1 MKVNQLMVN
10 QLMVARRAL
19 PPGWRWAQLGDECNI
34 NPGRP
39 RLARDDNTPT
49 AFIPMQAVDEKKGV
63 IKPEIRPF
71 QEIKKGYTYFAENDI
86 LFAKI
91 TPCMQ
96 NGKHALARGL
106 LDGIGFGS
114 TEFHI
119 IRPGHNISSE
129 WIHAFIRQP
138 YVISDAEAHFTGTV
152 GQQRVPEA
160 YLKALEIPVPPLAEQ
175 KRIARILD
183 ERMAAINKAR
193 AAAESQIKSAVALV
207 KAHLRRIFSQD
218 SKTFPVGWRIAALE
232 SVCSRIDY
240 GFTASA
246 TNSPGVPRLLRIT
259 DIQDGIV
266 NWNTVPGCSISKE
279 DEEFYCLREGDI
291 MFARTGATTGKSYRL
306 QNPPRS
312 VFASYLIR
320 IRAKPELVKPE
331 FLGLYF
337 QSDHYWRQIAA
348 GVRGG
353 AQAGFNAS
361 MLSKLLIPFPALREQ
376 EAIVAVLDSCLASIE
391 NLRKNLGKQLTEINA
406 LPQALLRQAFNGEL

>member
-1 MKVNQLMVN
+1 MNANRPEKEIVSLPKGWTT
-10 QLMVARRAL
+10 ARLKDICPIIAGQSPPSRTYRLREEGL
-19 PPGWRWAQLGDECNI
+19 PFFQGKADFGKRSPAPRIWCIQPLKIARPG
-34 NPGRP
+34 
-39 RLARDDNTPT
+39 
-49 AFIPMQAVDEKKGV
+49 
-63 IKPEIRPF
+63 
-71 QEIKKGYTYFAENDI
+71 DI
-86 LFAKI
+86 LVSVRAPVGPTNVADRVCCI
-91 TPCMQ
+91 
-96 NGKHALARGL
+96 GRGL
-106 LDGIGFGS
+106 SAIRCGPRINQEFLFFWLKKVESILAGMGNGS
-114 TEFHI
+114 TFPAISRTELE
-119 IRPGHNISSE
+119 GLNI
-129 WIHAFIRQP
+129 P
-138 YVISDAEAHFTGTV
+138 
-152 GQQRVPEA
+152 
-160 YLKALEIPVPPLAEQ
+160 LPPLAEQ
-175 KRIARILD
+175 LRIAAILN
-183 ERMAAINKAR
+183 ERMEAIDRAR

-218 SKTFPVGWRIAALE
+218 SKAFPVGWRIAALE

-279 DEEFYCLREGDI
+279 DEEFYCLRDGDI

>member
-1 MKVNQLMVN
+1 
-10 QLMVARRAL
+10 
-19 PPGWRWAQLGDECNI
+19 
-34 NPGRP
+34 
-39 RLARDDNTPT
+39 
-49 AFIPMQAVDEKKGV
+49 MQAVDEKKGV